1 MSGRQRSAPKHETF
15 RLLPPEE
22 TTVVGGDVTFSPGAT
37 MTVPKN
43 ASVTLRLR
51 GPVMIIGLAPP
62 PPK

>member
-1 MSGRQRSAPKHETF
+1 M
-15 RLLPPEE
+15 
-22 TTVVGGDVTFSPGAT
+22 GGDVTFSPGAT

-62 PPK
+62 PTK